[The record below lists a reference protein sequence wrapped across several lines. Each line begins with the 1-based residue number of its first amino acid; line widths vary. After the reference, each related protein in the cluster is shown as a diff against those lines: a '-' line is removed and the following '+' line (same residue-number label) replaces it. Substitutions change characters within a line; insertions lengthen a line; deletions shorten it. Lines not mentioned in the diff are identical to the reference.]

1 MMTLFSGYESQMMAL
16 QMAINSCNDNFAA
29 DLVGWSDNNKIVQAV
44 HNAVYPEY
52 ANRCCPDVT
61 QIKWEDIE
69 DFDILFASSPCQD
82 VSRAGQKKGMKRGSS
97 TRSSLV
103 WEVERAIAMKR
114 PKWFIEENVVGML
127 DNQEDFEELVRSI
140 SSYGYVCYFK
150 VLQGFGYGIPQN
162 RPRLFLVAIR
172 IDEDDTNPEFNWPES
187 TELKLTPEELLSD
200 NVDDE
205 YYLTI
210 EETETFIDLVR
221 NANDGYTVT
230 CSSNGMPPK
239 LYQNGQF
246 SKRISRFVTPLC
258 KRSKAIPTLT
268 ASGFGGSLESIA
280 GCRRE
285 NQACVI
291 EVWEGPLGLRPVT
304 TTRKKLD
311 LKVHAL
317 KKCPDKERIL
327 KVVDV
332 LKDNQYL
339 RIRRLTPEECL
350 RFMGVN
356 EEHINRMINPYES
369 LLKNGYTEEQI
380 RELVH
385 SSRKGFKFSDYA
397 LYGRAG
403 NSIIVNVIAAIFSKV
418 LEYGWEKDS
427 QGCQRQTLSLPEPIN
442 AMTAKEKRRKY
453 SRDYYLRHKEEICRK
468 SREYH
473 RICRKTLKL
482 KEEAA

>member
-1 MMTLFSGYESQMMAL
+1 MQFQNSQFVKRL
-16 QMAINSCNDNFAA
+16 
-29 DLVGWSDNNKIVQAV
+29 
-44 HNAVYPEY
+44 
-52 ANRCCPDVT
+52 
-61 QIKWEDIE
+61 
-69 DFDILFASSPCQD
+69 
-82 VSRAGQKKGMKRGSS
+82 SR
-97 TRSSLV
+97 
-103 WEVERAIAMKR
+103 
-114 PKWFIEENVVGML
+114 
-127 DNQEDFEELVRSI
+127 
-140 SSYGYVCYFK
+140 
-150 VLQGFGYGIPQN
+150 
-162 RPRLFLVAIR
+162 LVA
-172 IDEDDTNPEFNWPES
+172 
-187 TELKLTPEELLSD
+187 
-200 NVDDE
+200 
-205 YYLTI
+205 
-210 EETETFIDLVR
+210 
-221 NANDGYTVT
+221 
-230 CSSNGMPPK
+230 
-239 LYQNGQF
+239 
-246 SKRISRFVTPLC
+246 PLC
-258 KRSKAIPTLT
+258 KNNSIPTLT
-268 ASGFGGSLESIA
+268 ASGCGGSLESIA

-327 KVVDV
+327 EVVDV

-356 EEHINRMINPYES
+356 EEHINRMMNPYES

-473 RICRKTLKL
+473 CICRKTLKL